1 MIAKKQLIE
10 ITKSEQRLL
19 DKIVPLWIFNN
30 SKNQGFTL
38 EMGECQTMYEEQ
50 FKVLNFHSPEITN
63 NTGLLDTCNFTFKI
77 NLGRPKLKG
86 SRAYV
91 LPNVSLLFH
100 NNNTEPYIVTNIKQE
115 MEPE

>member
-91 LPNVSLLFH
+91 LPSMSLLFH